1 MSNLHTFIQEI
12 ENRKKNEISSLDKT
26 LEDKKSEIQETRN
39 TTIEK
44 LEQQYG
50 IEAKL
55 KANREASRIVEAARS
70 KAKRIV
76 FDAINENMNSTFSS
90 IRQELTNFTQ
100 KDEYKKTLEKMIKY
114 AKKELGK
121 DITVSCRND
130 DNKVFEEMKIQI
142 DSNINTLGGI
152 IATNKEGNKELDLTF
167 EEILR
172 TREDDIKSFLLERMI
187 K

>member
-12 ENRKKNEISSLDKT
+12 ENRKKNELHVLDQT
-26 LEDKKSEIQETRN
+26 LEEKKSEIQEIRQ

-44 LEQQYG
+44 LNQQYG

-76 FDAINENMNSTFSS
+76 FDAINENMDSTFSS
-90 IRQELTNFTQ
+90 IREEFASFTQ
-100 KDEYKKTLEKMIKY
+100 KDDYKKTIEKMVRF

-121 DITVSCRND
+121 DISVSCRNQ
-130 DNKVFEEMKIQI
+130 DNRLFEELKVPIL
-142 DSNINTLGGI
+142 SNIDTLGGI
-152 IATNKEGNKELDLTF
+152 IATNNDGNKELDLTF

-172 TREDDIKSFLLERMI
+172 TREDDIKSFLLERMT